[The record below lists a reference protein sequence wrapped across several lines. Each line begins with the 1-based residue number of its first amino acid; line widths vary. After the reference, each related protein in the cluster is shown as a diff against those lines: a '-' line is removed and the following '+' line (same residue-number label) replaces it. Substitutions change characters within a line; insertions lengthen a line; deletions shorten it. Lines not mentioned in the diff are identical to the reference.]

1 MVNTMY
7 NHRVTSYSTA
17 NKAKK
22 KIDVLLPSFSFTA
35 PLFDRKSFKLNNRHI
50 ILQVVEV
57 CIDF

>member
-1 MVNTMY
+1 MY